1 MVIEDFLIKNFA
13 KMPLTVRVSTYLFLL
28 FLYAYLLLVPRFING
43 ELLVQSASGG
53 FIPYR
58 SGEIRMV
65 VEGRVFKF
73 KANEDGVWSAP
84 IVSRLPHTV
93 KMGVYV
99 VDADAFLDMEF
110 KWSQLWTRDLFRIII
125 SGEPPTVKI
134 ASVNSSTPSRIFLAF
149 TRLLTLQPASAWAG
163 RLELPADLSSIRVDR
178 AASKRVEETVIK
190 TVSTVTGKDVRQIT
204 LKSPLTGASAP
215 SFVQRI
221 EIIRR
226 LESEFHF
233 KIPDEHWNYLNTV
246 GELVDYIQKRQLL
259 SEKAQTAPI
268 QPSIPTTNIPSGV
281 QQRPIFKR

>member
-1 MVIEDFLIKNFA
+1 MMLEDFLIKNFA

-110 KWSQLWTRDLFRIII
+110 SWAQLWTRDLFRIII

-134 ASVNSSTPSRIFLAF
+134 ASANLRSEEHTSELQSLTNLVC
-149 TRLLTLQPASAWAG
+149 RLL
-163 RLELPADLSSIRVDR
+163 LE
-178 AASKRVEETVIK
+178 KK
-190 TVSTVTGKDVRQIT
+190 
-204 LKSPLTGASAP
+204 
-215 SFVQRI
+215 
-221 EIIRR
+221 
-226 LESEFHF
+226 
-233 KIPDEHWNYLNTV
+233 
-246 GELVDYIQKRQLL
+246 
-259 SEKAQTAPI
+259 KA
-268 QPSIPTTNIPSGV
+268 
-281 QQRPIFKR
+281 K